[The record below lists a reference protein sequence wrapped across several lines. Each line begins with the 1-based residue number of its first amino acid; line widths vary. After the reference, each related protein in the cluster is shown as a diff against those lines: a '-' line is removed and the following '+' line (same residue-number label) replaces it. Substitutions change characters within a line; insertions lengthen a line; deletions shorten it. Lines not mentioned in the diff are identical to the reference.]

1 MPAIATRRTGSR
13 LRQDVDTPLALS
25 LVSSSGRR
33 QGWLHWPAINPRT
46 YERVTLAA
54 VWLIGIIVVTGG
66 AVRLT
71 GSGLGCTDWP
81 TCTNNQIYPE
91 WQFHGWVEFGNRLVT
106 GAVSIAVVVAV
117 LGSLARKPRRRD
129 LTWLS
134 WGLVAG
140 VVAQIVLG
148 GVVVLSHLWPPFVM
162 THFIVSQALVLDAVV
177 LYHRTRRPDG
187 TRQQLAV
194 TPTIRAL
201 GRILVGLTALAI
213 VTGTVVT
220 GTGPH
225 SGAVGNDMVK
235 RLPFAIS
242 TVARVHGLVDMS
254 VLITIAVLVWQ
265 LWRRRVPR
273 AVLARAEVI
282 LVFGVLQAAIGYTQ
296 YFTGVPVILVALH
309 ILGATLVWTAVVWF
323 YLGLFE
329 PGPTRAQLDHD
340 DSPRSTT
347 KLHGDDGS
355 DGNRSGRNLVT
366 ER

>member
-1 MPAIATRRTGSR
+1 MLR
-13 LRQDVDTPLALS
+13 LRSRVDAALALV

-33 QGWLHWPAINPRT
+33 PGWLHWPAISPRT
-46 YERVTLAA
+46 YERVTLVA

-106 GAVSIAVVVAV
+106 GAVSVAVVVAV
-117 LGSLARKPRRRD
+117 LGSLARTPRRRD

-162 THFIVSQALVLDAVV
+162 SHFIVSQALVLDAVV

-187 TRQQLAV
+187 TRQQLVV
-194 TPTIRAL
+194 TPTIRTL

-225 SGAVGNDMVK
+225 SGAVGNDLVE
-235 RLPFAIS
+235 RLPFAIGD
-242 TVARVHGLVDMS
+242 VARIHGLVDMT
-254 VLITIAVLVWQ
+254 VLVTIATLVWQ
-265 LWRRRVPR
+265 LWHRQVPR
-273 AVLARAEVI
+273 SVLARAEVV
-282 LVFGVLQAAIGYTQ
+282 LVFGALQAAIGYTQ

-329 PGPTRAQLDHD
+329 SGPAQAQLDHD
-340 DSPRSTT
+340 DPHRGTT
-347 KLHGDDGS
+347 ESHGDDDP
-355 DGNRSGRNLVT
+355 DGDRSGRNLVT